1 MSTPLEA
8 LESACLLSLFVFTIS
23 SNLSLVW
30 NPSLIAM
37 MEEVVEKKET
47 KVLGNAG
54 RKGLQ
59 EQDGVGHVA
68 RAIPRAVGQEF
79 NTQSAE

>member
-1 MSTPLEA
+1 
-8 LESACLLSLFVFTIS
+8 
-23 SNLSLVW
+23 
-30 NPSLIAM
+30 M

-59 EQDGVGHVA
+59 EQDGVGHVV